1 MKKRR
6 GASFSEFTEDKLSYT
21 VGSCGSSA
29 CFFTC
34 WKKNDIAM
42 TCEGITNENF

>member
-1 MKKRR
+1 M
-6 GASFSEFTEDKLSYT
+6 
-21 VGSCGSSA
+21 GSCGSSA

-42 TCEGITNENF
+42 IIGGGTKNDQKAESSICGCGSNAQLWQQ